1 MADLLTQTEYA
12 NRRGCKKP
20 HINRLVKA
28 GIIRL
33 VNGRIDPEQ
42 ADRAIADSQ
51 DPSRAEFRRGKGR
64 PATQESQPSENS
76 VTAAKIN
83 QIRVAT
89 ALKNLVLKEKIGTLA
104 IATGVETKGFEAA
117 QQVKDGL
124 FNISDRLSPLLAAE
138 PDEIKIRN
146 MLNVEFMEI
155 CEGLADA
162 IK

>member
-1 MADLLTQTEYA
+1 MAKLLTQTEYA
-12 NRRGCKKP
+12 KHRGCKQP
-20 HINRLVKA
+20 YINRLVKA
-28 GIIRL
+28 GIIQL
-33 VNGRIDPEQ
+33 VRGRIDPEQ
-42 ADRAIADSQ
+42 ADRAIADNE

-64 PATQESQPSENS
+64 PAKQDLQPSENS

-83 QIRVAT
+83 QIRIAT
-89 ALKNLVLKEKIGTLA
+89 ALKNLILKEKIGTLV

-117 QQVKDGL
+117 QQLKDGL

-146 MLNVEFMEI
+146 MLNVEFMEL